1 MAHPRRW
8 IRSRKLY
15 EVSFHTKEGLPLVP
29 TAYMTAI
36 VKSVMARA
44 QFLYPVEINKYLWM
58 LNHPHMLLRPYDA
71 QDFVRFL
78 GYTMKEI
85 NESTKRLLGI
95 KRQSLWIRRP
105 FIAEIG
111 NIEYAKKRIAYLYN
125 NPTKAGL
132 ENSIDRYPGLNTWEH
147 EIWEDETWQNE
158 SQTIQTL
165 DHNVIEKVPYVTRT
179 KIHRLPCNSMN
190 RHQDRCFTEAMIER
204 TEEEHE
210 LIIKPNGWIEPFLPD
225 ASSEDIQEASD
236 DVLHRVRRNEEE
248 FKKERLSKGYK
259 VLGAQRLMRQSIK
272 KTYPSDHLTSHHL
285 CYMTD
290 RNEDRLEWVQLF
302 KEFCRACHAA
312 YEAWKIGNY
321 RVEWPP
327 GSFRPA
333 MPPTASHYVFE

>member
-15 EVSFHTKEGLPLVP
+15 EVSFHTREGLPIVP
-29 TAYMTAI
+29 TEYMKAI
-36 VKSVMARA
+36 LKSVMARA
-44 QFLYPVEINKYLWM
+44 QFLYPTDINKLLWM

-71 QDFVRFL
+71 EDFVRFI
-78 GYTMKEI
+78 GYTMKET
-85 NESTKRLLGI
+85 NESIKRLLGI

-111 NIEYAKKRIAYLYN
+111 SLDYAKKRIAYIYN

-132 ENSIDRYPGLNTWEH
+132 ENSIERYPGFNTWEYECPDILTSDH
-147 EIWEDETWQNE
+147 E
-158 SQTIQTL
+158 
-165 DHNVIEKVPYVTRT
+165 VVEKIPYITRD
-179 KIHRLPCNSMN
+179 KIRRLPCNSLN
-190 RHQDRCFTEAMIER
+190 RHQDRCFTEQMLEKADEN
-204 TEEEHE
+204 HD

-225 ASSEDIQEASD
+225 AAPEDIREANED
-236 DVLHRVRRNEEE
+236 AIRQMRENEEQ
-248 FKKERLSKGYK
+248 FKQERLGKGFK

-272 KTYPSDHLTSHHL
+272 KSYSSDHLSSHHL
-285 CYMTD
+285 CFMTD
-290 RNEDRLEWVQLF
+290 NNKDRLEWVQLF
-302 KEFCRACHAA
+302 KEFCKACRAA

-333 MPPTASHYVFE
+333 MPPTTSYLVFE